1 MFDALLFHRM
11 AGRLRSIRIPI
22 VTRIL
27 ARFLEG
33 ACLVLFSCSLPAEAR
48 IGSGT
53 ILGYRG
59 LGIVIH
65 KRAVIGRGCLIGP
78 HVVIGG
84 RSGHYEVPVLGDRV
98 FVGAGAKVQGPVHVG
113 DGAVVGANAVVVHD
127 VPARSVVAG
136 VPARVIATDVDVDCY
151 ATMPAV
157 SDGA

>member
-1 MFDALLFHRM
+1 MIPLDATKLYRVGSWALKR
-11 AGRLRSIRIPI
+11 RLPFVPRICEALSFVI
-22 VTRIL
+22 
-27 ARFLEG
+27 
-33 ACLVLFSCSLPAEAR
+33 FSCVLPCTAR
-48 IGSGT
+48 IGEGT
-53 ILGYRG
+53 VLGYRG

-84 RSGHYEVPVLGDRV
+84 RSGHREVPVLGERV
-98 FVGAGAKVQGPVHVG
+98 FVGAGAKVLGPVHVG
-113 DGAVVGANAVVVHD
+113 DGAVIGANAVVVHD